1 MKPIAIIFGATG
13 GIGQATRT
21 ALLEAGYRVI
31 PVGRDLID
39 FELPTA
45 EQQIREFLGYA
56 DPDVVINCAGVFTNN
71 INSSY
76 QQMFDVNLGGNWH
89 IIKYYMDN
97 PTPKPVKLVFVG
109 SSAYKSGKK
118 DYMLYSASK
127 AALHN
132 LWESAKE
139 FFGDRE
145 ITVNIVHPVRT
156 RTPMVA
162 PYRSD
167 LDYLDPTVVAQMI
180 VQLAQTATSSCS
192 ELSFEE
198 HL

>member
-1 MKPIAIIFGATG
+1 MKPIAVIFGAAG

-21 ALLEAGYRVI
+21 ALLDAGYRVI
-31 PVGRDLID
+31 PVGRNLID
-39 FELPTA
+39 FELA
-45 EQQIREFLGYA
+45 EVGTHIQEFLGYA
-56 DPDVVINCAGVFTNN
+56 EADVVINCAGIFANN
-71 INSSY
+71 INGSY
-76 QQMFDVNLGGNWH
+76 KKMFDVNLGCNWH

-97 PTPKPVKLVFVG
+97 PAVKPVKLVFVG

-145 ITVNIVHPVRT
+145 ITVNIIHPVRT

-162 PYRSD
+162 PFRSD